1 MRRGAG
7 RNFAIVAAVAVAVTV
22 SACGSGSPQNTNE
35 PSGNFSVSITQAS
48 FPVTQRLAQ
57 RTRLTIVVR
66 NTGTKS
72 LPNPAVTICNGTCA
86 YPAPVGQ
93 GTSVEA
99 FAHYLNM
106 PGLAYH
112 SRPVWV
118 IDKPPGPCPPGAP
131 AQGAGYSCANGGP
144 GGFFTVDAN
153 TWAYNKPGGL
163 APGAT
168 AKFTWDVT
176 AVVPGTWT
184 VAWKV
189 AAGIYGKARAVQSNG
204 SMPHGAFRVT
214 ILKPP
219 GQSHVNDN
227 GQVVPGA

>member
-7 RNFAIVAAVAVAVTV
+7 RNFALLAVAASAVTV
-22 SACGSGSPQNTNE
+22 SACGSGARQDVKE
-35 PSGNFSVSITQAS
+35 PSGNFPVSITQAS
-48 FPVTQRLAQ
+48 FPANQRLAQ
-57 RTRLTIVVR
+57 KTRLTILVR
-66 NTGTKS
+66 NSGAQTI
-72 LPNPAVTICNGTCA
+72 PNVAVTICNGTCA

-118 IDKPPGPCPPGAP
+118 VDQPPGPCPPQAP
-131 AQGAGYSCANGGP
+131 ANGPGYSCAAGGP

-153 TWAYNKPGGL
+153 TWAANAPL

-176 AVVPGTWT
+176 AVVPGKYT

-189 AAGIYGKARAVQSNG
+189 AAGIYGKAKAVLSNG
-204 SMPHGAFRVT
+204 SMPEGAFNVT
-214 ILKPP
+214 IARPP
-219 GQSHVNDN
+219 QQSHVNDN
-227 GQVVPGA
+227 GTIVPGA